1 MTILG
6 KRVLKSFVFNAKF
19 AVALRAISLYIS
31 DIFPQGSATKEG
43 LPESA
48 FCRIA
53 ISNGSYPNN
62 SNLFFLDIAMP
73 PPSPKIASV

>member
-31 DIFPQGSATKEG
+31 DVFQLGSATKEG

-48 FCRIA
+48 F
-53 ISNGSYPNN
+53 
-62 SNLFFLDIAMP
+62 
-73 PPSPKIASV
+73 